1 MTHKYNIGDEF
12 YLVSRKII
20 SLERKK
26 ERKIDDNGVEW
37 FRYLNE
43 RFEYSIKKAKIIALN
58 YIMFEGPVITHEDYR
73 DKDYPA
79 QYVLL
84 THPTGDDLIVAYE
97 DELDYN
103 DYRSNDSMFFR
114 DEKQALEC
122 LERWKNR

>member
-12 YLVSRKII
+12 YIVSRKII

-26 ERKIDDNGVEW
+26 EIKIDENGVEW

-43 RFEYSIKKAKIIALN
+43 RFEYSIKKGKIIALN
-58 YIMFEGPVITHEDYR
+58 YIMFEGPVIAHEDYR
-73 DKDYPA
+73 DKDYLA

-84 THPTGDDLIVAYE
+84 THPTGDELIVAYE
-97 DELDYN
+97 DEFDMAHDGYN
-103 DYRSNDSMFFR
+103 QVFYRDK
-114 DEKQALEC
+114 KQAQEC

>member
-26 ERKIDDNGVEW
+26 ERKIDENGVEW

-58 YIMFEGPVITHEDYR
+58 YIMFEGPIITHEDYR
-73 DKDYPA
+73 DKDYLA
-79 QYVLL
+79 QYALF
-84 THPTGDDLIVAYE
+84 TGYDLIVAYE

-114 DEKQALEC
+114 DKKQAQEC
-122 LERWKNR
+122 LERWKNQ

>member
-12 YLVSRKII
+12 YVVSRKII

-26 ERKIDDNGVEW
+26 ERMVDENGVEW

-43 RFEYSIKKAKIIALN
+43 RFEYSIKKGKIIALN
-58 YIMFEGPVITHEDYR
+58 HFVFEGPTITHEDYR
-73 DKDYPA
+73 DKDYLA

-84 THPTGDDLIVAYE
+84 THPTGDELIVAYE
-97 DELDYN
+97 DEFDMAYDGYN
-103 DYRSNDSMFFR
+103 QVFYR
-114 DEKQALEC
+114 DEKQAQEC